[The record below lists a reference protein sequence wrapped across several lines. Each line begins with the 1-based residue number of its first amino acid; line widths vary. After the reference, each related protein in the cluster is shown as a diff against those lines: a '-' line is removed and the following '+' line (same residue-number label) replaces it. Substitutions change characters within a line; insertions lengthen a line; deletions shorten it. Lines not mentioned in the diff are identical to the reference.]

1 MRAHCRAAAYA
12 RVAELADA
20 YGSGPYGETR
30 GGSSPLASTKPL
42 LTCNGANTNATMPV
56 WIGLVTSSL
65 RLSFWLPTALSLAR
79 RAFFARLA

>member
-1 MRAHCRAAAYA
+1 MRAHCRVAVYA

-65 RLSFWLPTALSLAR
+65 RLSFLPPSEPSLTG